1 MAVSFILLGEN
12 SMFYLYFGDEREEDY
27 WLKCFSLQAPELRVV
42 TAKDKDKVAFEEV
55 RWVGVWN
62 PSFNFFSGFPNLQGI
77 FALSAGVDALVS
89 RPDLPSGVPIMR
101 LLDAGMAQQMIDYLL
116 WVMLTLRGDF
126 DLYLQRQKQ
135 KAWQP
140 ELSKNP
146 AKPRVGILGLG
157 ALGMKV
163 AKKFSELGYSVSGWK
178 RTAAVVEGVEVLVGA
193 EGFANLLGKT
203 DLLVNLLPNTVATN
217 GILNKANLE
226 KLPKGAS
233 LVNLGRGQ
241 QLVDKDLINLLDTQ
255 HLRLAV
261 LDVFSTEPLPENHP
275 FWAHSQVIITPH
287 IAAYTLPE
295 LAVEQVVNN
304 LKRLAKG
311 EKPTGLVDSTL
322 GY

>member
-1 MAVSFILLGEN
+1 ML
-12 SMFYLYFGDEREEDY
+12 YLHFGDEREEGY
-27 WLKCFSLQAPELRVV
+27 WLKCFKQQAPGLQVV
-42 TAKDKDKVAFEEV
+42 TAKDKLALETVK
-55 RWVGVWN
+55 WVGVWN
-62 PSFNFFSGFPNLQGI
+62 PKPNFFKAFPNLQGV
-77 FALSAGVDALVS
+77 FALSAGVDSLVA
-89 RPDLPSGVPIMR
+89 RDDLPSSLPIMR

-116 WVMLTLRGDF
+116 WVALTLQGDF

-135 KAWQP
+135 KNWQP

-146 AKPRVGILGLG
+146 TKPRVGILGLG
-157 ALGMKV
+157 TLGIKV
-163 AKKFSELGYSVSGWK
+163 AQKFSQLGYSVSGWK
-178 RTAAVVEGVEVLVGA
+178 RTAAFVEGVEVLVGD
-193 EGFANLLGKT
+193 EGFVNLLKKT
-203 DLLVNLLPNTVATN
+203 DLLVNLLPNTAATN
-217 GILNKANLE
+217 KILNKANLE
-226 KLPKGAS
+226 KLPQGAS
-233 LVNLGRGQ
+233 LVNIGRGQ
-241 QLVDKDLINLLDTQ
+241 QLVDKDLISLLDTQ